1 MLRTTVI
8 AKTDLARS
16 TNIIRAMTTAEL
28 DSLLTNQSKLVIP
41 IVEQHG
47 GVHLKGEGDAFWLTF
62 PSVTEAALAA
72 IDLQRALRHAQ
83 LGRPDQERLSMRIAI
98 AVGDALHK
106 DGDIFGAV
114 MSLTARIESLT
125 PPDEIY
131 LSHAAWLSL
140 NHGQVATRFVDSI
153 VLKGFDK
160 PEQIYRVLQHDVI
173 YTEHGQ
179 FILGCDLGRFTRF
192 TEQHA
197 PEDIGKALIQLES
210 LALASALPR
219 DGRLRVI
226 GGDTAILTFGLA
238 EQAIAAAENWA
249 QGWSEFLGG
258 SGFDLPMRLGLQRG
272 DYYLFRT
279 HFFGNAISEAIWLAR
294 AAAALGKEQEALPLV
309 LSEEVLPH
317 LQDTPYQPR
326 IRPIQ
331 PSSEIQERFGT
342 RQLYTIAIAKQ

>member
-16 TNIIRAMTTAEL
+16 TNIIRAMTTEEL

-47 GVHLKGEGDAFWLTF
+47 GAHFKGEGDAFWLTF
-62 PSVTEAALAA
+62 PSATEAALAA

-83 LGRPDQERLSMRIAI
+83 VGRPDQERLSMRIAI

-131 LSHAAWLSL
+131 LSHAAWLAL
-140 NHGQVATRFVDSI
+140 NHGQVGTRFVDSFT
-153 VLKGFDK
+153 LKGFDK
-160 PEQIYRVLQHDVI
+160 PEHVYRVLQHDVI
-173 YTEHGQ
+173 HTERGQ

-192 TEQHA
+192 TNQHA

-219 DGRLRVI
+219 DGRLRAI
-226 GGDTAILTFGLA
+226 GGDTAILTFEWA

-249 QGWSEFLGG
+249 QGWSEFLQE
-258 SGFDLPMRLGLQRG
+258 SGFDLPMRLGIQQG

-294 AAAALGKEQEALPLV
+294 AAAALANEQDTTAIA
-309 LSEEVLPH
+309 LSEEVFTS
-317 LQDTPYQPR
+317 LQGTTYVQR
-326 IRPIQ
+326 ITPIQ
-331 PSSEIQERFGT
+331 STSDIHERFGN
-342 RQLYTIAIAKQ
+342 RQLYALTVAKH